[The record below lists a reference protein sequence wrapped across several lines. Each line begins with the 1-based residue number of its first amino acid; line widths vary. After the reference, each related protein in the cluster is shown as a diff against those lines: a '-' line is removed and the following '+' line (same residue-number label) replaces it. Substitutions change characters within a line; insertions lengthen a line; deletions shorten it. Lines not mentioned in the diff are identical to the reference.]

1 MSMSPAKGFLLLCL
15 LMVPTCGVYAQSG
28 RRAPRSQPSPQPV
41 TVSKEND
48 ADTQLRRHSTSVES
62 AQKVK
67 LLVARQR
74 TSKQFM
80 SEDTIFSCFLQR
92 LNEFTGVSGSSL
104 GELKREDA
112 IKRARNEAE
121 SFVVL
126 LQFEIDNFQGGRIVL
141 NSPDL
146 EVKYFV
152 YAPRTGELKTKGKIY
167 YQAISGAGARKANW
181 PKGPPIKIT
190 AEAAGIEAADRLHDW
205 LTIVLG
211 SRRDR

>member
-1 MSMSPAKGFLLLCL
+1 MSLSPAKGFLLLFL
-15 LMVPTCGVYAQSG
+15 LIVPTCCVCAQSG
-28 RRAPRSQPSPQPV
+28 RRAPRSQPSQQPA
-41 TVSKEND
+41 TVPKEND
-48 ADTQLRRHSTSVES
+48 ADTRLGRNSTSVES

-80 SEDTIFSCFLQR
+80 SEDTIFACFLQR
-92 LNEFTGVSGSSL
+92 LNEFTGVSGSPL
-104 GELKREDA
+104 GELKRGDA

-152 YAPRTGELKTKGKIY
+152 YAPRTGDLKTKGKVY

-190 AEAAGIEAADRLHDW
+190 AEATGVEAADRLHDW

>member
-1 MSMSPAKGFLLLCL
+1 MSLSPTQGLFLLFLLL
-15 LMVPTCGVYAQSG
+15 VPMSSVSAQSG
-28 RRAPRSQPSPQPV
+28 RRAPRSQPSPQPAIV
-41 TVSKEND
+41 PKEND
-48 ADTQLRRHSTSVES
+48 ADTRPEPKSTSAES
-62 AQKVK
+62 AQVK
-67 LLVARQR
+67 LLIARQR
-74 TSKQFM
+74 TPKQFM
-80 SEDTIFSCFLQR
+80 SEDTIFACFLQR
-92 LNEFTGVSGSSL
+92 LNEFTGVSGSAL

-152 YAPRTGELKTKGKIY
+152 YAPRTGELKTKGKVY

>member
-1 MSMSPAKGFLLLCL
+1 MSLSPAKGFLLLFL
-15 LMVPTCGVYAQSG
+15 LMVPICGVYAQSG
-28 RRAPRSQPSPQPV
+28 RRAPKPQPSQQPA
-41 TVSKEND
+41 TVPKENG
-48 ADTQLRRHSTSVES
+48 ADTQPRRNSTSAES
-62 AQKVK
+62 AQKVN

-80 SEDTIFSCFLQR
+80 SEDTIFACFLQR

-104 GELKREDA
+104 GELRREDA

-190 AEAAGIEAADRLHDW
+190 AEATGIEAADRLHDW

>member
-1 MSMSPAKGFLLLCL
+1 MSLSPAKGSLLLLL
-15 LMVPTCGVYAQSG
+15 LMVPAWSVCAQSG
-28 RRAPRSQPSPQPV
+28 RRAPKPQPSPQPA
-41 TVSKEND
+41 TVPKEDD
-48 ADTQLRRHSTSVES
+48 AETLGRNSTSAES
-62 AQKVK
+62 VQKVK

-74 TSKQFM
+74 TSKQFI
-80 SEDTIFSCFLQR
+80 SEDTIFARFLQR

-190 AEAAGIEAADRLHDW
+190 AEATGIEAADRLHDW